1 MDRKTFLASKIEEIL
16 NLHPNLRFRI
26 MDHIIDAN
34 DFYSDMID
42 SFREESPYFWG
53 IITDYMGEY
62 IPIKNSKST
71 QESCSLYLHVPVLFL
86 DEVMHY
92 LKNDFANRVVA
103 NEIKDD
109 ISITTLMT
117 MNIPTLFDTQTK
129 DGVDYGIIHIAFS
142 FKSSGVFVFGN
153 AVKMYIDDVEVIPFD
168 SRQIDQSKVNSAV
181 QYMNEQTGSELT
193 TENTVRHTHAFYYEN
208 KEPFNK
214 LLKEII
220 KGEQNIIYDLRY
232 LFPTDGLSETYQVI
246 LSSGSL
252 SFPLGGFIV
261 LTCNFSKAHE
271 VLTNV

>member
-16 NLHPNLRFRI
+16 NLHPNLRFRV

-92 LKNDFANRVVA
+92 LKNDFATRVVA

-109 ISITTLMT
+109 ISTTLMT

-129 DGVDYGIIHIAFS
+129 DGIDYGIIHIAFS

-153 AVKMYIDDVEVIPFD
+153 AVKVYIDGVEVVPFD
-168 SRQIDQSKVNSAV
+168 GRQIEQIKQNSIDHYEGAKTSV
-181 QYMNEQTGSELT
+181 AT
-193 TENTVRHTHAFYYEN
+193 TIENVVKHTLVFYYEN

-214 LLKEII
+214 LLKEIVTGVQNVIYEI
-220 KGEQNIIYDLRY
+220 KYQ
-232 LFPTDGLSETYQVI
+232 FPASDILETYDVI
-246 LSSGSL
+246 LDSGSI
-252 SFPLGGFIV
+252 SFPLGQFMV
-261 LTCNFSKAHE
+261 LTCAFFLAGEGIEK
-271 VLTNV
+271 